1 MCAVFAAGFHANQGL
16 LEGWLPTLLLLRDYN
31 IPSFFTVYSEL
42 ELKCS
47 LQIMTELEMRI
58 LASGT
63 NPFSSQK
70 PEQVQASPNKPPVY
84 CNSHYVRLHGLLP
97 RVELREELGEAGTEA

>member
-1 MCAVFAAGFHANQGL
+1 M
-16 LEGWLPTLLLLRDYN
+16 
-31 IPSFFTVYSEL
+31 

-47 LQIMTELEMRI
+47 LQIMVELEMRI

-70 PEQVQASPNKPPVY
+70 PEQVQASPNKPLVY
-84 CNSHYVRLHGLLP
+84 CNSHYVCFQGLLP
-97 RVELREELGEAGTEA
+97 GAAGEQEEVGMDA